1 MDLNFSITLFLISM
15 HLQNKIM
22 ELMEEN
28 DYEYFSYSG
37 CFDILARKDEIF
49 LLKLLNNIDS
59 FQQEQADNLKVV
71 SKNLDAQAFLVG
83 SKTRREILEDN
94 IIYERFSVP
103 AVTPNTLENILD
115 SKIPM
120 VSRSRGGLFV
130 NINPQKLKE
139 RRERAGLSQSE
150 LARKA
155 GITKKSIY
163 EHEHK
168 EMKADYE
175 IVKMLE
181 KIIGDVS
188 EPVNTSLSDIEV
200 KNKPKESFEKS
211 IAAYLKKMGFNVNF
225 VSQTPFNI
233 IAKEDFVI
241 FSDAESNKKLIEK
254 NSVYMKGF
262 SEITEKSVLVI
273 TKEEINA
280 EIPSLQEKELKELH
294 SSKDIRK
301 FLRKW

>member
-15 HLQNKIM
+15 HLQNKVM

-28 DYEYFSYSG
+28 DYDYFSYSG

-83 SKTRREILEDN
+83 SKTRRELLEDN

-103 AVTPNTLENILD
+103 AVTPNTLENILE
-115 SKIPM
+115 SKIPKI
-120 VSRSRGGLFV
+120 SRSRGGLFV
-130 NINPQKLKE
+130 NVNPQKL
-139 RRERAGLSQSE
+139 REGREKAGLSQSE
-150 LARKA
+150 LARKI

-175 IVKMLE
+175 IVKMIE
-181 KIIGDVS
+181 KIIGNVS
-188 EPVNTSLSDIEV
+188 EPANTSLGSVEI
-200 KNKPKESFEKS
+200 KNKPKENFEKN
-211 IAAYLKKMGFNVNF
+211 IAAYLKKIGFDISF

-233 IAKEDFVI
+233 IAKEEFMI
-241 FSDAESNKKLIEK
+241 FSDAENSKKLVEK
-254 NSVYMKGF
+254 NSIFMKEF
-262 SEITEKSVLVI
+262 SNITEKSVLVI
-273 TKEEINA
+273 AKEEINA